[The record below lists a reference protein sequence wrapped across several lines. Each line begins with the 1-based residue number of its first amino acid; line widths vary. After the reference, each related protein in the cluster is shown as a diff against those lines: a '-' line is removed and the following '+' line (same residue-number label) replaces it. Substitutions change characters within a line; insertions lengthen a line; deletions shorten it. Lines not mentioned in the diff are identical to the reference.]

1 MRAPQHRIEQ
11 LSRAVAL
18 AFKGSVLTR
27 LQESTDPGDT
37 LLFAYDL
44 RPRALRVRWHFA
56 VASVLFAVL
65 FIAAALGAPSAIDYA
80 LLAGG
85 YFAIAGAALWLSVRP
100 RAAPGVALG
109 SAGAATPSLTCP
121 SLWHLRGQRRVALA
135 DVRRLAIAPIHGHA
149 VLFVEVLRQPV
160 AVLQL
165 DRFATLDEAK
175 RFVDALVFRTR
186 RPLQDLGLDY
196 GVTAFTLAGVTLL
209 IGLHVARQLVS
220 GGAGGD
226 VGSSANWLALLQWG
240 ALNRALLLDGDW
252 FRLITLV
259 LVQPHTLAL
268 GLNAAA
274 LCALVPG
281 LQRNLGSAAV
291 LLLMVVGAV
300 ASGIGALSWL
310 DGQVA
315 LGASGLVYGLIG
327 AVVWLRISQPARVP
341 PTIWALPVW
350 LWIAWLVIDLGAA
363 LFTPGVGL
371 PLRVLA
377 LIGGCA
383 FAGVLEQC
391 ERGVPRVVAWCS
403 LLAMACVLAAVL
415 RWGMLAVASPNGALT
430 ALQLVESDNAGL
442 ADANMGAWLLATA
455 ADADD
460 AALQRAREQ
469 FSKRL
474 LLSSDMTGENRDT
487 LATLNYRLGDFA
499 AATELEA
506 QLQHETPTSVYASQ
520 LARFSRARGGDTD
533 RADAGIS
540 RRPDRVCVDSR
551 SAGSADIDVLLFD
564 DQKLIGLLQFHGVTQ
579 RACHT
584 VRTGLPERARL
595 ELGRVAPAWRS
606 GTFNVQYWTLEPSVL
621 ALP

>member
-1 MRAPQHRIEQ
+1 M
-11 LSRAVAL
+11 
-18 AFKGSVLTR
+18 TR
-27 LQESTDPGDT
+27 LQESTGPVDA

-44 RPRALRVRWHFA
+44 RPQVLRARSHFG
-56 VASVLFAVL
+56 VAATLFGAL
-65 FIAAALGAPSAIDYA
+65 FIASALGVPAAIGYA
-80 LLAGG
+80 LLAGC
-85 YFAIAGAALWLSVRP
+85 YFAIAGAALWLSLRQ
-100 RAAPGVALG
+100 RGAPGVALG

-121 SLWHLRGQRRVALA
+121 SLWHMRGQRRVALA
-135 DVRRLAIAPIHGHA
+135 DVRRLAIAPIHGQP
-149 VLFVEVLRQPV
+149 VLYIEVLRHPV
-160 AVLQL
+160 AVLRL

-175 RFVDALVFRTR
+175 RFIDALVFRTR

-196 GVTAFTLAGVTLL
+196 GLTAFTVAAVALLLA
-209 IGLHVARQLVS
+209 LHVVRQLVS
-220 GGAGGD
+220 GGTGGD
-226 VGSSANWLALLQWG
+226 VGSSANWLGLLQWG

-274 LCALVPG
+274 LCALLPG

-300 ASGIGALSWL
+300 GSGIGALSWL

-327 AVVWLRISQPARVP
+327 AVVWLRISQPLRVP

-350 LWIAWLVIDLGAA
+350 LWIAWLVIDLGVA
-363 LFTPGVGL
+363 LFTPSVGL
-371 PLRVLA
+371 PLRLLA
-377 LIGGCA
+377 LICGCA
-383 FAGVLEQC
+383 SAGVLEQF
-391 ERGVPRVVAWCS
+391 ERLAPRLITWCS
-403 LLAMACVLAAVL
+403 LLALACVLTAML
-415 RWGMLAVASPNGALT
+415 RWAMLAAASPNGASI
-430 ALQLVESDNAGL
+430 ALQLVESEHASM

-455 ADADD
+455 VNADD

-487 LATLNYRLGDFA
+487 LATLNYRLRDFA

-506 QLQHETPTSVYASQ
+506 QVQRETPANVYASQ
-520 LARFSRARGGDTD
+520 LARFTRARGGDAD
-533 RADAGIS
+533 GADASIF
-540 RRPDRVCVDSR
+540 RRPDRVCVERR
-551 SAGSADIDVLLFD
+551 SAGSTDIDVLLFD
-564 DQKLIGLLQFHGVTQ
+564 DQKLMGLLQFQGVTQ
-579 RACHT
+579 RACQT
-584 VRTGLPERARL
+584 IQPGLPERARI

-606 GTFNVQYWTLEPSVL
+606 GTFNVQYWAMEPSVL